1 MYEVI
6 RSNNIETSTGQ
17 DVYVCHNY
25 ALPRE
30 KSPKE
35 RLALWHLH
43 YWHLDVPPKAYNSRR
58 EIQEPKGPVLSCK
71 STCQSTRETIGNN
84 SALKKLAERS
94 RSSRNSHQQKWNTCQ
109 GFVSLLILASQPILI
124 ASACGL
130 LINPLETY
138 KQSGTVCV
146 EGSMKSMFESVVRR
160 CTKYLKAMTS
170 RQAPAKMFMYARN
183 YALPRENHPKSA
195 CLVAF
200 TILAPRR
207 PTKSIQL

>member
-1 MYEVI
+1 MPQL
-6 RSNNIETSTGQ
+6 RTAKG
-17 DVYVCHNY
+17 
-25 ALPRE
+25 

-43 YWHLDVPPKAYNSRR
+43 SWHLDVPPKACNSRR
-58 EIQEPKGPVLSCK
+58 EIQEPKEPVLSCK

-84 SALKKLAERS
+84 SALKKLAERIYTATKKSTSTSNIIS
-94 RSSRNSHQQKWNTCQ
+94 RSSRNSHHQKWNTCQ
-109 GFVSLLILASQPILI
+109 DFVSLLILASQPILI

-146 EGSMKSMFESVVRR
+146 EGSVKSMFESVVRR
-160 CTKYLKAMTS
+160 CTKYLDAMTS
-170 RQAPAKMFMYARN
+170 RQAPAKIFMYATITHWQGKITQR
-183 YALPRENHPKSA
+183 AT

-200 TILAPRR
+200 TFLAPRR
-207 PTKSIQL
+207 PT